1 MTQESKKLAASVG
14 YIVKFK
20 KWDDPLKNAI
30 RKASNRKAFGDYD
43 DDEDDEGDFDNESS
57 GPIAATDYG
66 IVSINEEICV
76 STRFNFWEGRT
87 NFPLENYHKFLIDT
101 TLGVETNDIRTP
113 YRFRIAIGPLFNE
126 GEVLRRVEKSLVE
139 YTKTIKKN
147 NGEPENLN
155 QEVAPP
161 QVVNLHAILAKQHK
175 FYAVFKFEGKNKVI
189 GGATQEE
196 VEQKVAEFTKTNN
209 IQGNVEFSWT
219 KGK

>member
-1 MTQESKKLAASVG
+1 MTIESKKQAANIG

-20 KWDDPLKNAI
+20 KWDDPLRNAI
-30 RKASNRKAFGDYD
+30 RKASNKKAFEDFD
-43 DDEDDEGDFDNESS
+43 DDEDDDDFN
-57 GPIAATDYG
+57 GPVASTDYG
-66 IVSINEEICV
+66 IMSINEEICL

-139 YTKTIKKN
+139 YTGQIKKN
-147 NGEPENLN
+147 NGEPVNPNTES
-155 QEVAPP
+155 AP
-161 QVVNLHAILAKQHK
+161 QALDLHAILAKQHK

-189 GGATQEE
+189 GGESQAE

-209 IQGNVEFSWT
+209 VQSNVEFSWT